1 LTLKLHEQFKFTES
15 MNKPLY
21 QFFTNDHHRL
31 EKLLNKATEQPDEIK
46 MDYYHQFRTGL
57 LHHIKMEEKTLF
69 PAAKKV
75 NQELMQALIPRFRLE
90 HGALTALMV
99 PPPTLSLIK
108 AIRYVLER
116 HDMAEEEP
124 GGMYDV
130 CEALT
135 HGQTQELLE
144 QLADVEEVPVHP
156 ANPAPIA
163 IESARRALARAGYNF
178 DKIIESVD

>member
-1 LTLKLHEQFKFTES
+1 

-21 QFFTNDHHRL
+21 EFFTNDHHRID
-31 EKLLNKATEQPDEIK
+31 KLLSKATEQPGEIE

-57 LHHIKMEEKTLF
+57 LRHIKMEEKTLY
-69 PAAKKV
+69 PAAKRTNLAV
-75 NQELMQALIPRFRLE
+75 MQELIPRYRLE

-108 AIRYVLER
+108 AIRYVLEK
-116 HDMAEEEP
+116 HDLAEEEP

-135 HGQTQELLE
+135 HGQTQEILE
-144 QLADVEEVPVHP
+144 QLALTEEVPVHP
-156 ANPAPIA
+156 PNPAPIA
-163 IESARRALARAGYNF
+163 IESARRALARAGYDF
-178 DKIIESVD
+178 DEIVGRGD